1 MARSPLQV
9 WPWHTLRSFDSDIRE
24 LNQLIRSWTGPQCD
38 RNGVLTLR
46 PNYHLEQ
53 MNNVARMDVDL
64 PGVSKEAVSVEVHGH
79 RLRIVAAKYSYDSRS
94 HLCSRARRH
103 AKENQ
108 TQQAISKPLPSLV
121 YRLEVRLSSRANLD
135 AISASYKG
143 AGVLRVTI
151 PILESDQVR
160 KITVN
165 SDLTDVVSS

>member
-1 MARSPLQV
+1 MARS
-9 WPWHTLRSFDSDIRE
+9 PWHTLRAFDSDLRE
-24 LNQLIRSWTGPQCD
+24 LNQLIRTWTGPQCD

-53 MNNVARMDVDL
+53 VNNVARMEVDL
-64 PGVSKEAVSVEVHGH
+64 PGVSKGSVSVEVHGH

-103 AKENQ
+103 ARDSAH
-108 TQQAISKPLPSLV
+108 QAVSNPLPSVV
-121 YRLEVRLSSRANLD
+121 YRLDVRLSSRANLD

-143 AGVLRVTI
+143 DGVLRITI
-151 PILESDQVR
+151 PVLESDQVR

-165 SDLTDVVSS
+165 IDG